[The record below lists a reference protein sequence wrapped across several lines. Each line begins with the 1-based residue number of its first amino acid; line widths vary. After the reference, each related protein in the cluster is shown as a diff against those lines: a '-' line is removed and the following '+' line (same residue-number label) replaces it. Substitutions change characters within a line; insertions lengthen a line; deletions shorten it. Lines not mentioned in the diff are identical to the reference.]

1 MVMERLS
8 SLKSAEM
15 GAFLIKFINR
25 RSKKMKESTY
35 EIIENALALQ
45 GYRIIGQDE
54 NGLVVRA
61 PDSEEYFTV
70 AIQDA
75 VL

>member
-1 MVMERLS
+1 
-8 SLKSAEM
+8 
-15 GAFLIKFINR
+15 
-25 RSKKMKESTY
+25 MKESIY

-54 NGLVVRA
+54 SGLVVRA

>member
-1 MVMERLS
+1 
-8 SLKSAEM
+8 
-15 GAFLIKFINR
+15 
-25 RSKKMKESTY
+25 MKESTY

-54 NGLVVRA
+54 TGLVVRA

-70 AIQDA
+70 SIQDA

>member
-1 MVMERLS
+1 
-8 SLKSAEM
+8 
-15 GAFLIKFINR
+15 
-25 RSKKMKESTY
+25 MKESTY

-54 NGLVVRA
+54 SGLVVRV
-61 PDSEEYFTV
+61 PDSEVYFTV
-70 AIQDA
+70 SIQDT

>member
-1 MVMERLS
+1 
-8 SLKSAEM
+8 
-15 GAFLIKFINR
+15 
-25 RSKKMKESTY
+25 MKDSTY

-45 GYRIIGQDE
+45 GYRILGHDE

-70 AIQDA
+70 AIPDT